1 MKQMGSVTNNPALKI
16 YLKKFTKLRQGVTQ
30 YGKAPHKPVLLLTF
44 IELFEKGEL
53 SENRIYIAPELVAQF
68 KETFALLVR
77 TAHTSDFS
85 LPFYHLTTEGFWS
98 VKTKMGTAL
107 QVHIRSIHTLS
118 EVVDFGF
125 FSEDLYTLLLDTE
138 SRNILKTVIL
148 DYYFPDTK
156 AEYLSAKHGGY
167 IQNLQSYLL
176 NESPASYT
184 LAVNETDEEEQFIRG
199 GMFKKLVPQVY
210 NHTCCI
216 SGMRLVSNHGFSMID
231 ACHIVPFSLSKD
243 DKINNG
249 LALCP
254 NLHRAF
260 DRGLISVDEK
270 LKVLVSYAIAEDLT
284 NDYALLH
291 LRGKPLTLPFGE
303 KHFPNAYNLAWHRD
317 QVFKK

>member
-1 MKQMGSVTNNPALKI
+1 MKQTSSTATPPALSA
-16 YLKKFTKLRQGVTQ
+16 YLKRFIKLRQGVTK
-30 YGKAPHKPVLLLTF
+30 YGRAPHKPVLLLTF
-44 IELFEKGEL
+44 IELFEKAEL
-53 SENRIYIAPELVAQF
+53 SENRVYISPELVARF

-77 TAHTSDFS
+77 TSHTSDFS
-85 LPFYHLTTEGFWS
+85 LPFYHLATEGFWS
-98 VKTKMGTAL
+98 VRTKMGGIL

-118 EVVDFGF
+118 EVVEFGYF
-125 FSEDLYTLLLDTE
+125 ADDLYTLLLDTA
-138 SRNILKTVIL
+138 SRNILKTAIL
-148 DYYFPDTK
+148 DHYFPDTK
-156 AEYLSAKHGGY
+156 AEYLNTKQGGY

-184 LAVNETDEEEQFIRG
+184 LALNENDEEEAFIRG

-270 LKVLVSYAIAEDLT
+270 LKVLVSDTIAEDLS
-284 NDYALLH
+284 NNYALLH

-303 KHFPNAYNLAWHRD
+303 KHFPSLSNLSWHRKH
-317 QVFKK
+317 VFKN

>member
-1 MKQMGSVTNNPALKI
+1 MKQTSSAATPTALSN
-16 YLKKFTKLRQGVTQ
+16 YLKKFSKLRQGVTR

-44 IELFEKGEL
+44 IELFEKAEL
-53 SENRIYIAPELVAQF
+53 SENKVYISPELVARF
-68 KETFALLVR
+68 KEIFALLVR

-85 LPFYHLTTEGFWS
+85 LPFYHLATEGFWN
-98 VKTKMGTAL
+98 VKTKLGPTL
-107 QVHIRSIHTLS
+107 HVHIKSIHTLS
-118 EVVDFGF
+118 EVVDFGYF
-125 FSEDLYTLLLDTE
+125 AEDLYTLLLDTE
-138 SRNILKTVIL
+138 ARSILKTAIL
-148 DYYFPDTK
+148 DHYFPVTK
-156 AEYLSAKHGGY
+156 AEYLNTKQGGY

-176 NESPASYT
+176 NESPAGYT
-184 LAVNETDEEEQFIRG
+184 LELNETDEEEAFIRG

-260 DRGLISVDEK
+260 DRGLISVNEK
-270 LKVLVSYAIAEDLT
+270 LKVLVSDAIAEDLT
-284 NDYALLH
+284 NAYALLH
-291 LRGKPLTLPFGE
+291 LKGKDLALPFGA
-303 KHFPNAYNLAWHRD
+303 KHYPTASNLAWHREHI
-317 QVFKK
+317 FKG

>member
-1 MKQMGSVTNNPALKI
+1 MKHLNTAADSLTLKN
-16 YLKKFTKLRQGVTQ
+16 YLKRFTKLRQGVTR

-44 IELFEKGEL
+44 IELFEKSEL
-53 SENRIYIAPELVAQF
+53 SGNKIYISPELVARF

-85 LPFYHLTTEGFWS
+85 LPFYHLATEGFWNI
-98 VKTKMGTAL
+98 KTKLGPTL
-107 QVHIRSIHTLS
+107 QVQIKSINTLS
-118 EVVDFGF
+118 EVVDFGYF
-125 FSEDLYTLLLDTE
+125 AEDLYSLFLDTDA
-138 SRNILKTVIL
+138 RNILKTAIL

-156 AEYLSAKHGGY
+156 TTYLNAKQGGY

-184 LAVNETDEEEQFIRG
+184 LVIDDKDEEEAFIRG

-243 DKINNG
+243 DKVNNG

-260 DRGLISVDEK
+260 DRGLISVDER
-270 LKVLVSYAIAEDLT
+270 LKVLVSDAIAEDLT
-284 NDYALLH
+284 NAYALLH
-291 LRGKPLTLPFGE
+291 LKGKALTLPFGA
-303 KHFPNAYNLAWHRD
+303 KHYPTASNLAWHRE
-317 QVFKK
+317 QVFKG

>member
-1 MKQMGSVTNNPALKI
+1 MKKRSSASIPSALPS
-16 YLKKFTKLRQGVTQ
+16 YLKRFIKLRQGVTK
-30 YGKAPHKPVLLLTF
+30 YGKAPHKPVLLLTL
-44 IELFEKGEL
+44 IELFEKAEL
-53 SENRIYIAPELVAQF
+53 TANKVYISPELVAQF
-68 KETFALLVR
+68 KEAFALLVR

-85 LPFYHLTTEGFWS
+85 LPFYHLAAEGFWH
-98 VKTKMGTAL
+98 VKTKLGPPL

-118 EVVDFGF
+118 EVVDFGY
-125 FSEDLYTLLLDTE
+125 FSDELYQLLLDSE
-138 SRNILKTVIL
+138 SRSILKTALL
-148 DYYFPDTK
+148 DHYFPDTK
-156 AEYLSAKHGGY
+156 AEYVKTKQGGY

-184 LAVNETDEEEQFIRG
+184 LALNETDEEEQFIRG

-254 NLHRAF
+254 NLHRDF

-270 LKVLVSYAIAEDLT
+270 LKVLVSDAIAEDLT
-284 NDYALLH
+284 NAYALLH
-291 LRGKPLTLPFGE
+291 LKGKPLSLPFGA
-303 KHFPNAYNLAWHRD
+303 KHYPNTSNLAWHREH
-317 QVFKK
+317 VFKG

>member
-1 MKQMGSVTNNPALKI
+1 MSTVPNTPALKI

-53 SENRIYIAPELVAQF
+53 SENRIYISPELVAQF

-77 TAHTSDFS
+77 TAHTTDFS
-85 LPFYHLTTEGFWS
+85 LPFYHLATEGFWS
-98 VKTKMGTAL
+98 VRTKTGRVL

-118 EVVDFGF
+118 EVVDFGYF
-125 FSEDLYTLLLDTE
+125 AEDLYTLLLDTA
-138 SRNILKTVIL
+138 SRNILKTAIL
-148 DYYFPDTK
+148 DHYFPNTK
-156 AEYLSAKHGGY
+156 AEYLNTKQGGY

-176 NESPASYT
+176 NESPAIYT
-184 LAVNETDEEEQFIRG
+184 LALNETDEEEAFIRG

-270 LKVLVSYAIAEDLT
+270 LKVLVSNTIAEDLS
-284 NDYALLH
+284 NNYALLH

-303 KHFPNAYNLAWHRD
+303 KHFPNASNLAWHR
-317 QVFKK
+317 QHVFKN